1 MSSWSYG
8 VIRFRGEE
16 MGIFNML
23 KNEIKWCGT
32 DKLTHRIVHHSVV
45 VKKNTYGEPTIEAP
59 EDAKSKEWM
68 FPGFYFKNGN
78 RTILGDGCVIF
89 PAYRYE
95 YCWENEEDERVV
107 WAFDSFHEAYG
118 VEPDLFATIAEKY
131 NLDIRVNAWDK
142 GFGYYSNLIVKAD
155 GTIEKMDVIEHKDW
169 AWESEM
175 PQMGG

>member
-8 VIRFRGEE
+8 VVRFRGKE
-16 MGIFNML
+16 MDILNML

-32 DKLTHRIVHHSVV
+32 DKVTHMSVRYNVV

-59 EDAKSKEWM
+59 EDAKSKEWI
-68 FPGFYFKNGN
+68 FSGFYFVNGT
-78 RTILGDGCVIF
+78 RTILGDGSVIF

-118 VEPDLFATIAEKY
+118 VEPDLFATISKKY

-142 GFGYYSNLIVKAD
+142 GFGCYSNLIVKSD